1 MKIKT
6 RLTIANAAM
15 ILISLVV
22 LLVICGL
29 VLNSFERQYYRA
41 DNMML
46 DSNSG
51 NVQTILEN
59 ADENSDCKKLGDR
72 VALYDYRLYVFKNG
86 RLIYSNGVYD
96 ISVEHML
103 NAPDWQDGKSRCMV
117 MDGATV
123 VGVKNGSTMFIAVN
137 GAVHGTS
144 DKRLPDRRTEI
155 GNFLIAFVIIG
166 IASILVIFIAS
177 RLYSHRMI
185 KRVMLP
191 IDLLSS
197 ASDRVLRGDYTQ
209 QIRYENSDEFTTVI
223 NSFNQMQ
230 SHLLH
235 EQEKA
240 YRYEKSRTDM
250 IAGISHD
257 LRTPLT
263 SIKGYIKGI
272 SDGIADTAEKQKRY
286 LDTAYKKS
294 CEMEKLLD
302 KLFYFSKL
310 QSGNLPMDMQSL
322 DLNEFLGDF
331 VNDINL
337 SKSLKAEFI
346 SDDLPHFIFGDREQ
360 LTRVFAN
367 LADNAV
373 KYSGSDNLRITVKLV
388 CENDRETVYFSDNG
402 KGVPD
407 IMLDSIFECFFRC
420 SEARRPKDAEDSGL
434 GLYIVKYLIEAH
446 GGSVC
451 AESENGLT
459 VKLSFPREANYEQN
473 TDS

>member
-1 MKIKT
+1 
-6 RLTIANAAM
+6 
-15 ILISLVV
+15 
-22 LLVICGL
+22 
-29 VLNSFERQYYRA
+29 
-41 DNMML
+41 
-46 DSNSG
+46 
-51 NVQTILEN
+51 
-59 ADENSDCKKLGDR
+59 
-72 VALYDYRLYVFKNG
+72 
-86 RLIYSNGVYD
+86 
-96 ISVEHML
+96 
-103 NAPDWQDGKSRCMV
+103 
-117 MDGATV
+117 
-123 VGVKNGSTMFIAVN
+123 MFIAVN

-272 SDGIADTAEKQKRY
+272 SDGIADTAERDCARLRAPPRTARY
-286 LDTAYKKS
+286 CATTA
-294 CEMEKLLD
+294 
-302 KLFYFSKL
+302 
-310 QSGNLPMDMQSL
+310 
-322 DLNEFLGDF
+322 
-331 VNDINL
+331 
-337 SKSLKAEFI
+337 A
-346 SDDLPHFIFGDREQ
+346 R
-360 LTRVFAN
+360 TRR
-367 LADNAV
+367 
-373 KYSGSDNLRITVKLV
+373 RIRIATTS
-388 CENDRETVYFSDNG
+388 R
-402 KGVPD
+402 
-407 IMLDSIFECFFRC
+407 
-420 SEARRPKDAEDSGL
+420 
-434 GLYIVKYLIEAH
+434 
-446 GGSVC
+446 
-451 AESENGLT
+451 
-459 VKLSFPREANYEQN
+459 
-473 TDS
+473 